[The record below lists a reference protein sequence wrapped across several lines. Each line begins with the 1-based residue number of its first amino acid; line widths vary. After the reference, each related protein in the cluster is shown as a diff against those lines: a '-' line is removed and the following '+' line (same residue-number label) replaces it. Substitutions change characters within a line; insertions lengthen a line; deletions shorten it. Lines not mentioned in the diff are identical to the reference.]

1 MLKVTDKEL
10 STVKMCLG
18 QTGTTIHGTCFI
30 CVNWGCA
37 KTCGTGRGAGLSGRW
52 GVPASA
58 LGRILYSS
66 EGT

>member
-30 CVNWGCA
+30 CVNWGMCQDMWHRQGGWA
-37 KTCGTGRGAGLSGRW
+37 VRQMGSARLCSGKNIIQ
-52 GVPASA
+52 
-58 LGRILYSS
+58 L
-66 EGT
+66 